1 VSRGRAVM
9 RRVKDGPDCLVEL
22 AADRRNAS
30 VDWFCGLPVEAHIAL
45 TGRPPAMDGP
55 SGPEEPAGVPTDL
68 SDASEVRRRFPRLTA
83 YLEENTW
90 IERPWNT
97 DQAPVTKLGPQP
109 QRGSGQ

>member
-1 VSRGRAVM
+1 M

-55 SGPEEPAGVPTDL
+55 SGPEEPAGVPQT
-68 SDASEVRRRFPRLTA
+68 
-83 YLEENTW
+83 
-90 IERPWNT
+90 
-97 DQAPVTKLGPQP
+97 
-109 QRGSGQ
+109 